1 MKGNT
6 ISRRTFLKGTG
17 LTLASLGGIQITQS
31 FASKTL
37 LAEEITVPCSG
48 GTQRP
53 KFKVPSNA
61 CDCHHHIYDPARFA
75 YVPEDKRNQPPGT
88 VDHYRLLQKRLGTT
102 RSVIVQPSAY
112 GLDNSC
118 TLDALQKMGSNTRAV
133 TVIEPTVTDTELK
146 RMQSLGVCGIRIN
159 LASAVKVVPVDK
171 IEPLSKR
178 VNELG
183 WHMAFWIEA
192 DDIIEIGDLL
202 MRLPTP
208 LVFDHMAHLP
218 QPAGTDHPAYR
229 VVCKLIDKGKTW
241 VKVSGAYLDTKLGP
255 PAYADT
261 SKLAQAFVR
270 YAPERMVWGSD
281 WPHPVMW
288 GLKKPWPDDALL
300 LDLLSEWVPNET
312 VRNSILVENPA
323 KLYGFQKGE
332 GS

>member
-1 MKGNT
+1 MNDNSMT
-6 ISRRTFLKGTG
+6 RRTLLKGTG
-17 LTLASLGGIQITQS
+17 LAFVALGGIRIS
-31 FASKTL
+31 EGFASQ
-37 LAEEITVPCSG
+37 ESPSGEIEVPCSA

-53 KFKVPSNA
+53 KFKVPANA
-61 CDCHHHIYDPARFA
+61 CDCHHHIYDPARFR

-118 TLDALQKMGSNTRAV
+118 TLDALQQMGANARAV
-133 TVIEPTVTDTELK
+133 TVIQPTASDAELK

-159 LASAVKVVPVDK
+159 LASAIKVVPVDK
-171 IEPLSKR
+171 IEPLSRR

-183 WHMAFWIEA
+183 WHIAFWIEA
-192 DDIIEIGDLL
+192 DDIVKIEDLL

-208 LVFDHMAHLP
+208 LVFDHLAHLP
-218 QPAGTDHPAYR
+218 QPAGADHPAFR
-229 VVCKLIDKGKTW
+229 IVCKLIDKGKTW
-241 VKVSGAYLDTKLGP
+241 VKVSGAYLDTKIGP
-255 PAYADT
+255 PTYADT
-261 SKLAQAFVR
+261 SKLAQAYVK

-300 LDLLSEWVPNET
+300 LDLLAEWAPNEAT
-312 VRNSILVENPA
+312 RNQILVDNPA
-323 KLYGFQKGE
+323 RLYGF
-332 GS
+332 